1 MELMKC
7 FILTLGSIPLIITAY
22 LFSYAVKHG
31 SEGGRCLFGVL
42 FFILS
47 IIYILKIFKLL

>member
-22 LFSYAVKHG
+22 LFSYSTKHR
-31 SEGGRCLFGVL
+31 SEGGKYLFGIL